1 MPALRTLKV
10 DYDEAL
16 DAERGE
22 SCGCVLTKASR
33 HGEPQQSP
41 KTNNHAIGYAS
52 RMVLVPGTGFLQVL
66 YNYLL
71 VRSHYF
77 MHRLGNVNNES
88 SPALGRLV
96 ALES

>member
-41 KTNNHAIGYAS
+41 KSQHAIGYQQIYLVQDSYKYIFTRIYVQS
-52 RMVLVPGTGFLQVL
+52 RLPIKKM
-66 YNYLL
+66 
-71 VRSHYF
+71 SH
-77 MHRLGNVNNES
+77 
-88 SPALGRLV
+88 
-96 ALES
+96 